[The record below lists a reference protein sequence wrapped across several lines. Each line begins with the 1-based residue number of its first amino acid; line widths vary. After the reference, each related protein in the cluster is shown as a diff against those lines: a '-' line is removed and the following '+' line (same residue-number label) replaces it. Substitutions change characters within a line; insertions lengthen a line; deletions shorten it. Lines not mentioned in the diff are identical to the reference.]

1 MKHSIFYLS
10 LLTVLLL
17 SLLAAG
23 CGDDGSTTFVNPTS
37 TPVPV
42 PTAGAT
48 NSTISGIVYG
58 TDNQPLDGATV
69 RLTPLTGVT
78 GSEDYG
84 QVQEDTTENGGQFT
98 FTVRYAGDYRIEAR
112 NGNTLL
118 GSQECNVS
126 LGDTLNLT
134 LGTPELATLT
144 VDVSD
149 GTNPVPDATLT
160 LSRTGVTSSEFQ
172 SGQAGSYIFNNM
184 EPGNYKLS
192 VGASGYYPYTKNDL
206 VLTAGSN
213 SYSVV
218 LTAYEIPA
226 PSLQSIIG
234 GTFTMGDSAGGG
246 NPDELPT
253 HDVTLSDFHMGT
265 YEVTNSEYCAFLNAV
280 GENKVEGQGG
290 IQWVNIKQ
298 DIYCG
303 LIDNGDGTFSVKAGY
318 ENRPVVYVS
327 WYGAVA
333 FCNWLTEVTDELGSE
348 EKCYGDFGNRGNVDI
363 SKKGFRLPTE
373 AEWEYG
379 CRGGTPAANTYFW
392 GAGNIDDYCWYNSN
406 SGDNHHDVTTL
417 NPNPYGLYHMSGN
430 VYEWCSDWYAS
441 DYYTTGGPPW
451 NNPTGPSTGSS
462 RVKRGGS
469 WRYSASECRSSF
481 RYYSYP
487 AERLN
492 FIGFRLC
499 RTE

>member
-10 LLTVLLL
+10 LLTVLVL

-58 TDNQPLDGATV
+58 TDNQTLDGATV
-69 RLTPLTGVT
+69 RLTPLAGVT

-84 QVQEDTTENGGQFT
+84 QVQEDTTENGGQFI
-98 FTVRYAGDYRIEAR
+98 FTVRYAGDYRIECL
-112 NGNTLL
+112 NGETLI
-118 GSQECNVS
+118 GSQQFNLA
-126 LGDTLNLT
+126 LGQTLNVNF
-134 LGTPELATLT
+134 GNEANFATLT

-226 PSLQSIIG
+226 PSLQSITG
-234 GTFTMGDSAGGG
+234 GVFTMGDSAEVGGT
-246 NPDELPT
+246 NESPT

-280 GENKVEGQGG
+280 GENRVEGGN
-290 IQWVNIKQ
+290 QWVWIRQ

-303 LIDNGDGTFSVKAGY
+303 LIDNGDGSFSVKAGY

-333 FCNWLTEVTDELGSE
+333 FCNWLTEVTDELGSG

-379 CRGGTPAANTYFW
+379 CRGGTPPANTYFW
-392 GAGNIDDYCWYNSN
+392 GEDNIDDYCWYTTNA
-406 SGDNHHDVTTL
+406 GGNHHDVTTL
-417 NPNPYGLYHMSGN
+417 NPNLYGLYHMSGN

-441 DYYTTGGPPW
+441 DYYDTVGPW
-451 NNPTGPSTGSS
+451 NNPTGPSTGTA
-462 RVKRGGS
+462 RVLRGGS
-469 WRYSASECRSSF
+469 WYDDANFCRSSF
-481 RYYSYP
+481 RLNYNP
-487 AERLN
+487 ATRTYN
-492 FIGFRLC
+492 IGFRLC